1 MRAPCSL
8 RASSRDVSK
17 MEQLKWADIGQ
28 ARHRLVRRLRAGL
41 VTPLPGGLGSPS
53 VPTKRDCLKWLDA
66 ARTKGGESRPDRVG
80 RKPPGSAPGSY
91 GPGDRNRRDG
101 APIGAHPQPE
111 GARAARRG
119 LIRMRRS
126 ALRPLDFSRGKERDY
141 GVPGAAKNTGDNAW
155 LFENLEPRDPM
166 SLHASISVAC

>member
-1 MRAPCSL
+1 M
-8 RASSRDVSK
+8 
-17 MEQLKWADIGQ
+17 
-28 ARHRLVRRLRAGL
+28 RRLRAGL
-41 VTPLPGGLGSPS
+41 VTPPPGGLGSPS
-53 VPTKRDCLKWLDA
+53 VPTKRDCLNWLDA
-66 ARTKGGESRPDRVG
+66 ARTKGGESCPDQGGRSPPVRARKLRPRG
-80 RKPPGSAPGSY
+80 QKS
-91 GPGDRNRRDG
+91 RDG

-111 GARAARRG
+111 GAHAARRG

-141 GVPGAAKNTGDNAW
+141 GVPGAAKNTGDSAW

>member
-1 MRAPCSL
+1 MAGRG
-8 RASSRDVSK
+8 
-17 MEQLKWADIGQ
+17 ADEG
-28 ARHRLVRRLRAGL
+28 RRK
-41 VTPLPGGLGSPS
+41 LPGSGGGILP
-53 VPTKRDCLKWLDA
+53 VR
-66 ARTKGGESRPDRVG
+66 ARKLRPRG
-80 RKPPGSAPGSY
+80 QKS
-91 GPGDRNRRDG
+91 RDG
-101 APIGAHPQPE
+101 APNGAHPQPE

-166 SLHASISVAC
+166 SLLS